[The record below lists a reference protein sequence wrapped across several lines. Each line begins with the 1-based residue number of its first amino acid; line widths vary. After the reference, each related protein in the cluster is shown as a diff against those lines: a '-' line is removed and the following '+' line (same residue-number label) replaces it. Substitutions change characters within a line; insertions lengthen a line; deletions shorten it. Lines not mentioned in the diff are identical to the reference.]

1 MSCGRVERDG
11 GVPGRGSAVSSCP
24 ARKGAA
30 WATATWG
37 LLVLGLVVVA
47 AACPREGVNG
57 DIHYIGEIGPDTASG
72 VVRRVGN
79 APFTRTI
86 LDREEAV
93 VITGPYEPEL
103 SRLTGAEVRV
113 TGRVTPGE
121 FPGPTLEAMSYEI
134 LSVDGER
141 PLLGTLGRDADGFY
155 LTVPG
160 GTAVRLAAVSE
171 TLAESAGGRVWVI
184 LDSNGGVAQYG
195 ILRAP

>member
-1 MSCGRVERDG
+1 M
-11 GVPGRGSAVSSCP
+11 
-24 ARKGAA
+24 
-30 WATATWG
+30 TAMWG
-37 LLVLGLVVVA
+37 MLVLGLVVVA
-47 AACPREGVNG
+47 AACPREGVRG
-57 DIHYIGEIGPDTASG
+57 DIDYIGEIGPDTASG

-93 VITGPYEPEL
+93 VITGPYEPEVG
-103 SRLTGAEVRV
+103 RLTGAEVRV
-113 TGRVTPGE
+113 TGRIVTGE

-134 LSVDGER
+134 LAVDGER
-141 PLLGTLGRDADGFY
+141 PLLGTLERDEDGFY
-155 LTVPG
+155 LAVPE

-171 TLAESAGGRVWVI
+171 TLAESTGGRIWVI